1 MAGASIPTR
10 QKSIADTFI
19 LALFTFNLAVAVA
32 GASLLL
38 FLSYRQDRQEFDH
51 LLDAIHHTLE
61 QGISSSLFH
70 GNREVTEG
78 LMRGV
83 AQAPGISEIRVVRA
97 DGAVL
102 TVGASECRRP
112 VEHSHALVYGG
123 QDRVGQTMGEVRIT
137 ACLDDLV
144 DAQWS
149 RVGFLFAL
157 LFVVALLTAFF
168 SSFLYQ
174 RFVGRHLHA
183 LARYARQIT
192 PDTLDQQLLLD
203 RPTSEDTGGDELSS
217 VESAFNRMRE
227 GLRQTLLALRKREA
241 QYNIIVSS
249 SGDGITQYDR
259 EGRMLFANPV
269 ALDRIG
275 ASTADEIAGRCFC
288 DLLYPDP
295 EQCRTLDA
303 GVQRVIATGQT
314 QTVEFHHT
322 RHGRVTTLEFTL
334 APHSNDQGAVESVV
348 GVARDVTLRK
358 QHEEILE
365 QSFRS
370 MPIGMVLSEIESGL
384 LFDVNDMFVA
394 MTGFSRKEA
403 IGSTSVGLGFITAE
417 QRRDLVDRL
426 TRQGYVQNIE
436 LEMTRADG
444 RRLCCL
450 YSAELI
456 ATRHGR
462 KLLSVFQD
470 VTEQRQQEAERRIL
484 ERQIRQANKLE
495 AIGTLAGG
503 IAHDF
508 NNILAAILGYGQMA
522 LEKLDPNDP
531 VRAHIQQI
539 IKAGDRATDL
549 IRQILSFSRQESAE
563 AYRPVRL
570 QNLLGEM
577 LKMLRASLP
586 ATIAID
592 ARIGSH
598 CRPVLGEATQLHQV
612 FMNLCTNAKQA
623 IGRNNTGAIAVTL
636 EETEVG
642 EPLAGVD
649 GGYIQP
655 GSYLLVTVSDTG
667 CGIEPRMQARIFDPF
682 FTTKEVDEGT
692 GLGLA
697 LALGII
703 LKHGGGITLESR
715 PGQGTTFRVYL
726 PATEDEND
734 TEVRET
740 RVPVGGRE
748 RLVIVDDEQAILDLL
763 DMGLSRLGYQVRT
776 FPDPR
781 EALRSLESSP
791 LECDLVI
798 TDLSMPSMSGLA
810 LADEVHRIMPRTP
823 IILHTGNSEDIEG
836 IETARFGVRLVVM
849 KPIVTQ
855 ELARTI
861 REVLDSA

>member
-1 MAGASIPTR
+1 MAGAATNPR
-10 QKSIADTFI
+10 QKRIADTFI
-19 LALFTFNLAVAVA
+19 LALFTFNLAAAVA

-38 FLSYRQDRQEFDH
+38 FLSYRQDRQESDH
-51 LLDAIHHTLE
+51 LLAAIHKTLE
-61 QGISSSLFH
+61 QGIGSSLFH
-70 GNREVTEG
+70 DSREVTEA
-78 LMRGV
+78 LMHGV
-83 AQAPGISEIRVVRA
+83 SQVPGIIGIRIDRA
-97 DGAVL
+97 DGTVL
-102 TVGASECRRP
+102 AAGSGECRRP
-112 VEHSHALVYGG
+112 VEHTHALTYGG
-123 QDRVGQTMGEVRIT
+123 QNGTGQTVGQVRIT
-137 ACLDDLV
+137 ACLDDLME
-144 DAQWS
+144 AQWS
-149 RVGFLFAL
+149 RAGLLFAL
-157 LFVVALLTAFF
+157 LFMVALLTAFF
-168 SSFLYQ
+168 SSSLYH

-183 LARYARQIT
+183 LADFARQIT
-192 PDTLDQQLLLD
+192 TDTLDQQLLLD
-203 RPTSEDTGGDELSS
+203 RPTPRGPGGDELTS

-227 GLRQTLLALRKREA
+227 SLRQSLLALRKREA
-241 QYNIIVSS
+241 QYNILVSS

-275 ASTADEIAGRCFC
+275 ASTVEEIAGRCFC

-303 GVQRVIATGQT
+303 GVQRVIATGQP
-314 QTVEFHHT
+314 QNVEFHRT
-322 RHGRVTTLEFTL
+322 QRGRVTTLEFTL
-334 APHSNDQGAVESVV
+334 APHVNDQGEVESVV

-370 MPIGMVLSEIESGL
+370 MPIGMVLSEIETGL
-384 LFDVNDMFVA
+384 LFDVNDQFVT
-394 MTGFSRKEA
+394 MTGFNRKEA

-417 QRRDLVDRL
+417 QRRDLVERL
-426 TRQGYVQNIE
+426 NSQGYVQNIE

-450 YSAELI
+450 YSAEII

-470 VTEQRQQEAERRIL
+470 VTEQQQREAERRIL

-531 VRAHIQQI
+531 VRGHIQQI

-586 ATIAID
+586 ATIDID
-592 ARIGSH
+592 ARIGKD
-598 CRPVLGEATQLHQV
+598 CRPVYGEATQLHQV

-623 IGRNNTGAIAVTL
+623 IGKNNTGAIAVTL
-636 EETEVG
+636 EEAEVR

-655 GSYLLVTVSDTG
+655 GGYLLVTVSDTG
-667 CGIEPRMQARIFDPF
+667 CGIDPRMQARIFDPF

-703 LKHGGGITLESR
+703 LKHGGGITMESR

-726 PATEDEND
+726 PATEGEDDAEAH
-734 TEVRET
+734 ET
-740 RVPVGGRE
+740 KAPVEGRE

-776 FPDPR
+776 FGDPR
-781 EALRSLESSP
+781 EALRCLERSP
-791 LECDLVI
+791 IDCDLVI
-798 TDLSMPSMSGLA
+798 TDLSMPSMTGLA
-810 LADEVHRIMPRTP
+810 LADEVHRIMPQTP

-861 REVLDSA
+861 REVLDNA